1 MIYGYV
7 RVSTAHQNVE
17 NGRFEIANFAEKSG
31 FSIDKW
37 VVEQISSRE
46 SLSKRKLGAVIKKL
60 KEGDILLTTEI
71 SRLGRNLMEIMG
83 ILNVCLSKKCQ
94 IWTIKENYRLGFDIQ
109 SKVLAFAFGLSAEI
123 ERNLISERTKE
134 SLHRLKSSGKRLGRP
149 RGSGKAMRRLHS
161 QRERIKALLER
172 GETKREVA
180 RIACVSEATLY
191 RFLRVCGVGEAQS
204 YSTRNLC
211 LYAPIR
217 MFSWSIAHFALNSAS
232 NPLKISS
239 LDFPLPCLK
248 YRRMSDILAPGIAS
262 VCL

>member
-83 ILNVCLSKKCQ
+83 ILNICLSKKCQ

-191 RFLRVCGVGEAQS
+191 RFLRVIRQNKWN
-204 YSTRNLC
+204 RNFFLDNFVNSHEMIIPPTNM
-211 LYAPIR
+211 LRQFRETVSPI
-217 MFSWSIAHFALNSAS
+217 FSKLSEIAKNQLML
-232 NPLKISS
+232 PS
-239 LDFPLPCLK
+239 L
-248 YRRMSDILAPGIAS
+248 GIF
-262 VCL
+262 CFRC